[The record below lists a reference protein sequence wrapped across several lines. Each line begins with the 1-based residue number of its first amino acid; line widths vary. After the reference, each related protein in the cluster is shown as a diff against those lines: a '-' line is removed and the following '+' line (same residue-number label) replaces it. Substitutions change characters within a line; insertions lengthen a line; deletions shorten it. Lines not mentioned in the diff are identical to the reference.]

1 MRFSN
6 SFRNPNSLRSH
17 EPLTNDQIRTVAPSI
32 FADEAHESRSSR
44 YVYIPTVTVLDKL
57 REEGFQPFMVCQ
69 TRVRDQDKKDHTKH
83 MIRLRHASRIMD
95 KEANEIILLNSH
107 DGTSSYQM
115 IPGVFRFVCAN
126 GLVVGES
133 MGDQKVRHSGSHDV
147 VDDVIE
153 GAYEV
158 LRQFERVDGQR
169 DAMRSQILRPYEQ
182 MALAEAA
189 LTYRYDETKGPVPI
203 TAAQLLTPHRIEDRS
218 DDLWTTFNRVQENVI
233 KGGLRGKNKANRRTT
248 TRAVNGIDQDVKLN
262 RALWVLAEALRNQQ
276 AA

>member
-189 LTYRYDETKGPVPI
+189 LTYRYDETKGAAPI